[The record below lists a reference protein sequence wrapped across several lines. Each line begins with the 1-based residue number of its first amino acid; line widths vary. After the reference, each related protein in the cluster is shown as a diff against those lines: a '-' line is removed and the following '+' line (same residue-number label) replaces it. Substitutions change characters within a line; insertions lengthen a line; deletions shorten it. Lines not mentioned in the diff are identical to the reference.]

1 MKAHGQVGLEVFKGW
16 NFEKKSM
23 DFVVLKLL
31 LVKLNEPEGNL
42 TSYARTRFILIYMH
56 LLFAT
61 GL

>member
-1 MKAHGQVGLEVFKGW
+1 MHEGTFKGW

-23 DFVVLKLL
+23 DFAVLKLL

-61 GL
+61 CL